1 MAESGTLGRM
11 TEPAGHAVTTA
22 LITEL
27 ARKTGVSWLRYG
39 AAAPAADTRA
49 ENRAD
54 NRADADAAHDT
65 HAVWHLWFDDSLYV
79 LSGGEEQ
86 SLPGIENVERV
97 EVMMRSKDNGGR
109 LLTWVALASDVRP
122 DDELWE
128 PVTAALAAG
137 RLNVANL
144 AAAPAGWAETSRVTR
159 LLPTGETVED
169 PDNLDD
175 DAHLAT
181 PPPTPATT
189 RGPLPRVLHRRVK
202 RRPRLS

>member
-1 MAESGTLGRM
+1 MAESGTLGDVSDQAG
-11 TEPAGHAVTTA
+11 PAVSTA

-39 AAAPAADTRA
+39 AAAARDTG
-49 ENRAD
+49 
-54 NRADADAAHDT
+54 ADAGDAHDT

-86 SLPGIENVERV
+86 SLPGIEHVERV
-97 EVMMRSKDNGGR
+97 EVIMRSKDNGGR
-109 LLTWVALASDVRP
+109 LLTWVAVASAVLP
-122 DDELWE
+122 EDDLWE

-137 RLNVANL
+137 RLNVPDL
-144 AAAPAGWAETSRVTR
+144 AAAPAGWARTSRVTR
-159 LLPTGETVED
+159 LLPTSETVED
-169 PDNLDD
+169 PADLDG

>member
-1 MAESGTLGRM
+1 MAESGTLRRM

-39 AAAPAADTRA
+39 AAASAA
-49 ENRAD
+49 
-54 NRADADAAHDT
+54 DT

-159 LLPTGETVED
+159 LVPTGETVED
-169 PDNLDD
+169 PDHLDD